1 MKPSCSITLLTAMI
15 LCLFVRCK
23 EKAPVDL
30 IVHNALIYTVDKDFT
45 TEQSFAVR
53 DGSFVEIG
61 NSDYILENYESK
73 DVVDLQGSFVYP
85 GFIDSHAHF
94 LGYGL
99 SFRQADLT
107 GIESF
112 EDLIQAVVKH
122 REDNPNQPWIIGSGW
137 DQNRWEGKVFPTKE
151 KLDELFPD
159 TPILLRRI
167 DGHAALVNQKALDMG
182 GITASTEISGGKVIL
197 SEGKPT
203 GVLIDHA
210 IGLVSSN
217 VPKPT
222 KEEIQTALLAAQERC
237 FAVGLTTVA
246 DAGLDREEIEIME
259 ELHRQGTLKMRIY
272 AMINPTGE
280 NRDHYFDKGPT
291 QTDRLTVRSFKVFGD
306 GALGSRGASLLSPYH
321 DAPDEL
327 GFLLHSP
334 EEFQQLAE
342 ELYEKGFQMNTHC
355 IGDSANRTLLDIYG
369 KVLKAENDRRWRIE
383 HAQVVNG
390 ADIHKFGQY
399 NIIPSVQPTHAT
411 SDMYWAEERLGPK
424 RIEDAYVFKELLD
437 QNKMIA
443 LGSDFPVEAIN
454 PLFGFHAAVAR
465 KDENNWPED
474 GFQIDNKLSREEAL
488 KGMTIW
494 AAYANF
500 EEGVKGSIEKGKL
513 ADFVVL
519 ERDIMTAPENEL
531 RNMRVKKT
539 YVGGVE
545 VY

>member
-1 MKPSCSITLLTAMI
+1 MSSGIYKLATMKSTLFLILFTSMS
-15 LCLFVRCK
+15 LCLFVRCS
-23 EKAPVDL
+23 EKVPADL
-30 IVHNALIYTVDKDFT
+30 IVHNALIYTVDIDFT
-45 TEQSFAVR
+45 TGQSFAVSNGR
-53 DGSFVEIG
+53 FVEIG
-61 NSDYILENYESK
+61 NSDYILEKYESN
-73 DVVDLQGSFVYP
+73 DVVDLQGAYVYP

-99 SFRQADLT
+99 SFGQADLT
-107 GIESF
+107 GMNSF
-112 EDLIQAVVKH
+112 EDLIQAVVQH
-122 REDNPNQPWIIGSGW
+122 REDNPDQSWIIGSGW
-137 DQNRWEGKVFPTKE
+137 DQNRWEGKAFPNKE

-182 GITASTEISGGKVIL
+182 GITASTEMSGGKVIL
-197 SEGKPT
+197 SEGQPT

-217 VPKPT
+217 VPAPT
-222 KEEIQTALLAAQERC
+222 KEELQKALLAAQERC
-237 FAVGLTTVA
+237 FEVGLTTVA
-246 DAGLDREEIEIME
+246 DAGLDREEIELME
-259 ELHRQGTLKMRIY
+259 ELHNQGTLKMRIY

-280 NRDHYFDKGPT
+280 NRDYYFEKGPT
-291 QTDRLTVRSFKVFGD
+291 QNERLTVRSFKVFGD
-306 GALGSRGASLLSPYH
+306 GALGSRGASLLAPYH
-321 DAPDEL
+321 DAPDER

-334 EEFQQLAE
+334 DEFQLLAE
-342 ELYEKGFQMNTHC
+342 QLYEKGFQMNTHC

-488 KGMTIW
+488 KRS
-494 AAYANF
+494 
-500 EEGVKGSIEKGKL
+500 EEHTS
-513 ADFVVL
+513 
-519 ERDIMTAPENEL
+519 EL
-531 RNMRVKKT
+531 QSRPH
-539 YVGGVE
+539 
-545 VY
+545 